1 MKTRLKI
8 RLALA
13 LAAASVLSACTDA
26 DWSRNMSFIGLDD
39 TATNA
44 AQPAAADQAA
54 PKAQSVRRPVAQAAQ
69 PIAPAQTAQA
79 GVNPFCAAV
88 ARQDADGHGFDAAT
102 QQGMFVRSY
111 QQCVTV
117 FGNVAEQ

>member
-1 MKTRLKI
+1 
-8 RLALA
+8 
-13 LAAASVLSACTDA
+13 
-26 DWSRNMSFIGLDD
+26 MSFIGLDD
-39 TATNA
+39 TANNS
-44 AQPAAADQAA
+44 AQPVAKTATDQAA
-54 PKAQSVRRPVAQAAQ
+54 PVARSAPRPVARTAVAQ
-69 PIAPAQTAQA
+69 PAAPAQTAQA

>member
-1 MKTRLKI
+1 MKI

-13 LAAASVLSACTDA
+13 LAAASLLSACSDA

-39 TATNA
+39 KANDSAEPVAEAAPEAQSAPQAVAQTAA
-44 AQPAAADQAA
+44 AQPA
-54 PKAQSVRRPVAQAAQ
+54 
-69 PIAPAQTAQA
+69 APAQTAQA

-88 ARQDADGHGFDAAT
+88 AKQDADGHGFDAAT

-117 FGNVAEQ
+117 FGNVAQ

>member
-1 MKTRLKI
+1 MKI

-13 LAAASVLSACTDA
+13 LAAASLLSACTDA
-26 DWSRNMSFIGLDD
+26 DWSRNMSFIGLTD
-39 TATNA
+39 TADNSVQPVAEAT
-44 AQPAAADQAA
+44 QPAAASA
-54 PKAQSVRRPVAQAAQ
+54 PRPMAQTATAQA
-69 PIAPAQTAQA
+69 APAQTAQA

-102 QQGMFVRSY
+102 QQGIFVRSY

-117 FGNVAEQ
+117 FGNVSDQ

>member
-1 MKTRLKI
+1 MKI

-13 LAAASVLSACTDA
+13 LAAASLLSACSDA

-39 TATNA
+39 KANDSA
-44 AQPAAADQAA
+44 EPVAEAA
-54 PKAQSVRRPVAQAAQ
+54 PEAQSAPRAVAQTVA
-69 PIAPAQTAQA
+69 APAQTAQA

-88 ARQDADGHGFDAAT
+88 AKQDADGHGFDAAT

-117 FGNVAEQ
+117 FGNVAQ